1 MNKFNIFY
9 FFPSNTIPVYF
20 SLIRYFNR
28 ISLKILSNVLKK
40 KKKKEEVW
48 SEMHH
53 CQKNYL
59 LALIITNYNVS
70 LIIVNEILFI
80 YHAVT
85 FFVWENLSPLIDKLT
100 YVYIILFTCL
110 KKRRKEKNEW
120 TNERKRKEK
129 KRTKK
134 RKTSSDR
141 SNHGKQTISR
151 EIRGNRQY
159 FLLIHAVCFLF
170 EHPLSDFPQRYNPY
184 LIASRLGT
192 RR

>member
-9 FFPSNTIPVYF
+9 FFPSNTTPVYF

-59 LALIITNYNVS
+59 FALIITNYNVS

-120 TNERKRKEK
+120 TNERKRKKKKTDEEK
-129 KRTKK
+129 KNIIG
-134 RKTSSDR
+134 SF
-141 SNHGKQTISR
+141 QSR
-151 EIRGNRQY
+151 ETNNFERNSRQSTI
-159 FLLIHAVCFLF
+159 FSSHTCRLFSLRTSLIG
-170 EHPLSDFPQRYNPY
+170 FPST
-184 LIASRLGT
+184 I
-192 RR
+192 